1 MTDSSADI
9 PSKMAEE
16 LSIEVLQLEV
26 LVDGD
31 VSKANK
37 DIDEKDFY
45 AKLREKKNAITSA
58 VSIDKFLIYMEKILA
73 EGNDLLYLGFSS
85 ALSGTYNAG
94 FVAAK
99 ELSEKY
105 PDRKIYTVDTL
116 AASMGEG
123 LLVYLA
129 AKKKE
134 AGASIEE
141 VRDYVESNKLHL
153 CHWFTVDDLFF
164 LKRGGRVSS
173 ATAIMGTMLSIKPV
187 MHVDNAGRLINV
199 SKARG
204 RKNSIDEL
212 FERMKAT
219 AIDPADQTVFISHGD
234 CAEDAE
240 YLASRIKNEL
250 SVKNIVISYVGP
262 VIGAHSGPGTLAL
275 FFLGSER

>member
-141 VRDYVESNKLHL
+141 VRDYVENNKLHL